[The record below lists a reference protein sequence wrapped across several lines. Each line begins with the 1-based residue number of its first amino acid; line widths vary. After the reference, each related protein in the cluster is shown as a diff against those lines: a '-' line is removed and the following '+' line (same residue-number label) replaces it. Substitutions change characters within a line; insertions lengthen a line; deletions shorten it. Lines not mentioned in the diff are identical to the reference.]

1 MSLDL
6 PVVDVA
12 VLRGE
17 PDGAA
22 ARATVEAL
30 DEACCDT
37 GFFAAAGHG
46 LDGPMAAVFEAA
58 RAFFALP
65 QDDKERVPRINRY
78 GFVPLAGQARDPERP
93 ANSFEHLD
101 LGLADEVPWPE
112 LAGFAEAVRAYQ
124 RAALETAAAVL
135 RALAV
140 ALGAEAGF
148 FAARMTRPQ
157 CRLRLMHYPAG
168 PPDGEGPRPVLSEPH
183 TDYGAITLLATDG
196 VPGLE
201 VRPRGGDW
209 APVAARADHLVVNL
223 GDMLAR
229 WTNDRYRSTLHRVT
243 APAGPGP
250 VLGPVLRQPR
260 PGHRRRARRGLRHRG
275 AAQPLRAGHRRG
287 VPGRPHRRGR
297 PLRAV
302 RGLSGRGPG
311 PNWLSERRTGQCLTA
326 GDRLGGR

>member
-1 MSLDL
+1 MSLGL

-12 VLRGE
+12 VLRAE
-17 PDGAA
+17 SEGAA
-22 ARATVEAL
+22 GRATIEAL

-37 GFFAAAGHG
+37 GFFAAASHG

-78 GFVPLAGQARDPERP
+78 GFVPLAGQARDPERHT
-93 ANSFEHLD
+93 NSFEHLD

-168 PPDGEGPRPVLSEPH
+168 PPDGEEPRPVLSEPH

-201 VRPRGGDW
+201 VKPRGGDW
-209 APVAARADHLVVNL
+209 SPVAAAPGHLVVNL

-243 APAGPGP
+243 APPGQDRFSVPFFVNPDPATVVKPVAACVTAARPSRYGP
-250 VLGPVLRQPR
+250 V
-260 PGHRRRARRGLRHRG
+260 
-275 AAQPLRAGHRRG
+275 
-287 VPGRPHRRGR
+287 
-297 PLRAV
+297 
-302 RGLSGRGPG
+302 
-311 PNWLSERRTGQCLTA
+311 TA
-326 GDRLGGR
+326 GEFLAARIDAGGPYEPFED

>member
-1 MSLDL
+1 MSFGL
-6 PVVDVA
+6 PVVDIA
-12 VLRGE
+12 VLRAE

-22 ARATVEAL
+22 GRATVEAL

-46 LDGPMAAVFEAA
+46 LDDPMAAVFEAA

-243 APAGPGP
+243 APPGRDRFSVPFFVNPDPATVVEPVAACVTAARPRRYGP
-250 VLGPVLRQPR
+250 V
-260 PGHRRRARRGLRHRG
+260 
-275 AAQPLRAGHRRG
+275 
-287 VPGRPHRRGR
+287 
-297 PLRAV
+297 
-302 RGLSGRGPG
+302 
-311 PNWLSERRTGQCLTA
+311 TA
-326 GDRLGGR
+326 GEFLAARIDAGGPYEPFED